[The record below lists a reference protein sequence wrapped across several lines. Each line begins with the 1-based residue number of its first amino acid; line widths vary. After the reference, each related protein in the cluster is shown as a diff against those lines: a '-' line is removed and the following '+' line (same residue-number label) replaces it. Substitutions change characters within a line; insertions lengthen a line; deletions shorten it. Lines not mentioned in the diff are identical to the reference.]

1 MDAIMAFLNS
11 VKNAEFS
18 FPVLSEFFGGYMWS
32 LASNGELVTL
42 CRTVL
47 DAIAPYAFAIPI
59 VLIVLSSLQLF
70 FGKKLLPLSR
80 FLAAAGMGYAVGVV
94 TISPIINNIFVLPN
108 YVSGIVMAIVAGV
121 LSKFIYYI
129 GIAVGVGYI
138 SYMVSFSAAILPGIT
153 VYTKG
158 NAVIC
163 AIVAVVAVILVL
175 LLLKFIEMA
184 GTAFLG
190 AFLISELVIANY
202 VNYPAFIPMDPTVV
216 KYVAV
221 GIVALIGFIV
231 QYKTRRRY

>member
-1 MDAIMAFLNS
+1 MDAIMAFINS
-11 VKNAEFS
+11 VINAEFS

-32 LASNGELVTL
+32 LASNAELVTL

-47 DAIAPYAFAIPI
+47 GALAPYAFAIPI
-59 VLIVLSSLQLF
+59 ALIVLSSLQLF

-80 FLAAAGMGYAVGVV
+80 FLAAAAMGYAVGVV

-121 LSKFIYYI
+121 LAKFVYYI

-138 SYMVSFSAAILPGIT
+138 SYMVCFTAAFLPQIT
-153 VYTKG
+153 NYTKG
-158 NAVIC
+158 NNIASAVVC
-163 AIVAVVAVILVL
+163 AVAVILVL

-202 VNYPAFIPMDPTVV
+202 VNYPALVPMDPVIV

-221 GIVALIGFIV
+221 GVVALIGFII